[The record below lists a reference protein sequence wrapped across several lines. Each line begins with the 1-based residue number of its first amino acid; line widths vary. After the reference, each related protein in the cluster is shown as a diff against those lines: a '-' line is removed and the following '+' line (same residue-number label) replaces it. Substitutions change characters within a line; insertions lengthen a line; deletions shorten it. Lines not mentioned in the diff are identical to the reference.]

1 MSKKRSAKKNQ
12 PQSAAKSQ
20 PQPAAKNPQPSAAK
34 NQPQPAAKN
43 PQPPAA
49 KNQPQPAKKTR
60 GTLITAVLVIV
71 VLHGILMSVAYWS
84 MIEPG
89 QRTLGNWMLLTMVAT
104 SVADIVA
111 AAALWFW
118 KRWGMILYGVAAVV
132 QAVITVLA
140 TQTIIL
146 IFGALLPAIIVLYI
160 LATKRDQFE

>member
-20 PQPAAKNPQPSAAK
+20 PQPAARNPQ
-34 NQPQPAAKN
+34 Q
-43 PQPPAA
+43 PAA
-49 KNQPQPAKKTR
+49 KNQPQPARKER
-60 GTLITAVLVIV
+60 GALITAVLVIV
-71 VLHGILMSVAYWS
+71 MLHGILMSAAYWS
-84 MIEPG
+84 MIDPG
-89 QRTLGNWMLLTMVAT
+89 QRTLGNWMLLTMVAA

-140 TQTIIL
+140 TQTTIL